1 MAFFEKV
8 SSATNKIGKKD
19 WIKKI
24 GQMSVRKIL
33 YVLHTC
39 REYTVRNALVH
50 TMLEI
55 YLLNNLNNIIHKNKK
70 ILVT

>member
-24 GQMSVRKIL
+24 GQMSIRKIL
-33 YVLHTC
+33 YVLYTC
-39 REYTVRNALVH
+39 REYTDALVH